1 MDRFLESFQERPAP
15 QKVLIIVTATA
26 VFLVLLVILY
36 FITSPNSNINQT
48 QNSQIPQV
56 TTIPIRNSD
65 QLPSNNLQN
74 KTSPS
79 AQVTT
84 YLYSGKGYSII
95 YPSDWRTEKASAS
108 GKESTRF
115 IPSANGNGVYS
126 PSLKIKVAD
135 YSQSEFLKIES
146 DQLLYFKKDLVQFK
160 GISSEKFT
168 GNLPPPDFKGS
179 PTNIT
184 YNSSYLFTKNNLIF
198 LIEYVYAGNVPNADW
213 ETKINSILDT
223 FRFTQ

>member
-36 FITSPNSNINQT
+36 FVTSPGSNTNQVQNT
-48 QNSQIPQV
+48 QVPQV
-56 TTIPIRNSD
+56 TAIPIRNSN
-65 QLPSNNLQN
+65 QFPSNNPQN
-74 KTSPS
+74 
-79 AQVTT
+79 TT
-84 YLYSGKGYSII
+84 YTYSGKGYSII

-115 IPSANGNGVYS
+115 IPSTNENGVYS
-126 PSLKIKVAD
+126 PSLKIKVAE
-135 YSQSEFLKIES
+135 YSQSEVSKIES
-146 DQLLYFKKDLVQFK
+146 DQLLYFKKALVQFK

-168 GNLPPPDFKGS
+168 GILPPPDFKGS
-179 PTNIT
+179 PTKTT

-198 LIEYVYAGNVPNADW
+198 LIEYVYDGSASNTDW

-223 FRFTQ
+223 LRFTQ